1 MTATGGVGLTAEQRA
16 RFERDGFLIYGPL
29 WTADELET
37 LRTWIDALASG
48 STPEAQRVGRRLEEE
63 ARQGGLQDV
72 DERDR
77 VWQLTGVT
85 RQVPALLDH
94 CRRQVHGVDLV
105 HPGGEGPCHRAR
117 ATSCVEHPA
126 RPVPQ

>member
-1 MTATGGVGLTAEQRA
+1 MAATGGIGLTAEQRA

-29 WTADELET
+29 WTAGELET

-63 ARQGGLQDV
+63 ARQAGLQDV

-85 RQVPALLDH
+85 RQVPALLE
-94 CRRQVHGVDLV
+94 L
-105 HPGGEGPCHRAR
+105 AR
-117 ATSCVEHPA
+117 SPK
-126 RPVPQ
+126 